1 MRQNFI
7 SSKKNC
13 AWKTCSCLR
22 TSWQHVQA
30 TGGKCKSRASENDR
44 LAMETYVE
52 DGNFVYALA
61 LSIRLRGKILVD
73 ILEVRDGDILLEFL
87 VEDDVIVNE
96 LDLPCEIVEGTS
108 ATRGLIS
115 LFSASLFGHRVMLNF
130 WCRNFLLWYFK
141 SISFLSLK

>member
-1 MRQNFI
+1 M
-7 SSKKNC
+7 
-13 AWKTCSCLR
+13 
-22 TSWQHVQA
+22 QA
-30 TGGKCKSRASENDR
+30 TRGKCKFRASENDR

-52 DGNFVYALA
+52 DGDFVYALA

-130 WCRNFLLWYFK
+130 
-141 SISFLSLK
+141 